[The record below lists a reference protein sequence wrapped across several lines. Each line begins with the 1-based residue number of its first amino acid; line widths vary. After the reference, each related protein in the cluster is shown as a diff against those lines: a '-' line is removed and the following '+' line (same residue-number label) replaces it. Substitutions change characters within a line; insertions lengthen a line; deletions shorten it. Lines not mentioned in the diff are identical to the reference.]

1 MKRFCFSPIHVSS
14 IFRWCLPILATFVIT
29 QAARA
34 DTWKLTVGAK
44 AGTYNYICAL
54 HDTLGM
60 KGTVVVLP

>member
-1 MKRFCFSPIHVSS
+1 LPQNNLTKTE
-14 IFRWCLPILATFVIT
+14 FRVTF
-29 QAARA
+29 
-34 DTWKLTVGAK
+34 AK